1 MIGFLWYV
9 NSIGQSGAELGA
21 EWTLPQVV
29 HPTAIGAYS
38 DRGI

>member
-1 MIGFLWYV
+1 MGSVAYV
-9 NSIGQSGAELGA
+9 LIIGQSGAELGA

-38 DRGI
+38 ERGI